1 MREVVI
7 RAAEAADYEEV
18 HEVYA
23 CPGVVRGTLQ
33 LPYVSMDVI
42 RKRLEEPSS
51 DTYTLVADVYGRVVG
66 DLKLL
71 RRKGRLAHVADLGMA
86 VHDDYQGQSIGTA
99 LMEAA
104 IDMADNW
111 LNLKRV
117 ELDVYTDNARA
128 IHLYKNFGFEIED
141 TRRALSFREGEYVD
155 AYAMSRMRM

>member
-1 MREVVI
+1 MSEVVI
-7 RAAEAADYEEV
+7 RAARIADCDDLYAV
-18 HEVYA
+18 NA
-23 CPGVVRGTLQ
+23 CPGVVWGTLQ

-51 DTYTLVADVYGRVVG
+51 DTYTLVADVDGRVVG
-66 DLKLL
+66 NLRLL
-71 RRKGRLAHVADLGMA
+71 RRKGRLAHVADLGMS
-86 VHDDYQGQSIGTA
+86 VHDDHQDQGIGTA
-99 LMEAA
+99 LVEAA

-128 IHLYKNFGFEIED
+128 IHLYKKFGFEIEG

-155 AYAMSRMRM
+155 AYAMARLRM